1 MWSHAP
7 PVSVDDRAMTL
18 EAATPLVAVS
28 VMAWV
33 MIVLPIVLL
42 LGIAIA
48 YLRGRGIDKEL

>member
-1 MWSHAP
+1 
-7 PVSVDDRAMTL
+7 MTL